1 MSNII
6 HAYCEHHLG
15 DNIINFIFFY
25 KIKKYIESN
34 NIIIHYYCHQQYHKN
49 ILDFNCSENIKIFN
63 YEKTGFHLWMANN
76 HLWMANIHN
85 RYFIEDILFQLFKDF
100 FSLNNIPLIIDT
112 FEYQDND
119 LFKRFF
125 YLEDT
130 YKNLD
135 ILIINS
141 HPCSGQYHYDK
152 NIWDNFIVKLSNKYK
167 LATSEKVN
175 DEIISL
181 HDFSVKNIAAIA
193 LNVKIIITIN
203 TGPSVPLY
211 NTDILNNVD
220 VIYMFDTAGYKF
232 KTRKIK
238 AMRNIEDLSFLL
250 EDK

>member
-1 MSNII
+1 MLNII
-6 HAYCEHHLG
+6 DAFSCNHLG

-25 KIKKYIESN
+25 KMKEYIESN
-34 NIIIHYYCHQQYHKN
+34 NIIIHYYCYENYHKN
-49 ILDFNCSENIKIFN
+49 ILEFKTSDNIKIFN
-63 YEKTGFHLWMANN
+63 YEPKGFHLWQANT
-76 HLWMANIHN
+76 HQH
-85 RYFIEDILFQLFKDF
+85 YYIEDTLCQLFKDF
-100 FSLNNIPLIIDT
+100 LSLNNIPLTIDS

-119 LFKRFF
+119 LFER
-125 YLEDT
+125 YNSLQHE

-141 HPCSGQYHYDK
+141 QPKSGQYNYDK
-152 NIWDNFIVKLSNKYK
+152 NIWNNFIVKLSDKYK

-175 DEIISL
+175 DDIISL

-203 TGPSVPLY
+203 TGPSIPLY

-220 VIYMFDTAGYKF
+220 VIYMFGNGYKF

-238 AMRNIEDLSFLL
+238 TMQNIEDLSFLL

>member
-6 HAYCEHHLG
+6 HAYCDYHLG

-25 KIKKYIESN
+25 KMKEYIEAN
-34 NIIIHYYCHQQYHKN
+34 NIIIHYYCHEQYHKN
-49 ILDFNCSENIKIFN
+49 ILDFNCSDNIKIFN
-63 YEKTGFHLWMANN
+63 YSKTGFHLWQANT
-76 HLWMANIHN
+76 HQHD
-85 RYFIEDILFQLFKDF
+85 FIEDTLCQLFKDF
-100 FSLNNIPLIIDT
+100 FYLNNIPLTIDS

-125 YLEDT
+125 YLEDK

-141 HPCSGQYHYDK
+141 QPKSYQYHYNK

-220 VIYMFDTAGYKF
+220 VIYMFDNGDYNF
-232 KTRKIK
+232 KTTKIK
-238 AMRNIEDLSFLL
+238 TMQNIEDLSFLL

>member
-6 HAYCEHHLG
+6 HAHCDYHLG

-25 KIKKYIESN
+25 KMKEYIEAN
-34 NIIIHYYCHQQYHKN
+34 NIIIHYYCHEQYHKN
-49 ILDFNCSENIKIFN
+49 ILDFNCSKNIKIFN
-63 YEKTGFHLWMANN
+63 HEKTGFHLWQANTT
-76 HLWMANIHN
+76 IRHN
-85 RYFIEDILFQLFKDF
+85 FTEDTLCQLFKDF
-100 FSLNNIPLIIDT
+100 LSLNNIPLTIDT

-119 LFKRFF
+119 LFER
-125 YLEDT
+125 YNSLHDE

-141 HPCSGQYHYDK
+141 QPKSGQYHYNK
-152 NIWDNFIVKLSNKYK
+152 YIWNNFIVKLSNKYK
-167 LATSEKVN
+167 VATSEKVN
-175 DEIISL
+175 DDIISL

-203 TGPSVPLY
+203 TGPSIPLY

-220 VIYMFDTAGYKF
+220 VIYMFGVNYKF

-238 AMRNIEDLSFLL
+238 TMINIEDLSFLL

>member
-6 HAYCEHHLG
+6 DAYCDFHLG

-25 KIKKYIESN
+25 KMKEYIEAN
-34 NIIIHYYCHQQYHKN
+34 NIIIHYYCHEQYHKN
-49 ILDFNCSENIKIFN
+49 LLEFNCSNNIKIFN
-63 YEKTGFHLWMANN
+63 HNHTGFHLWQANTQK
-76 HLWMANIHN
+76 
-85 RYFIEDILFQLFKDF
+85 RDYIEDTLCQLFKDF
-100 FSLNNIPLIIDT
+100 FKLNNIPLTIDS

-125 YLEDT
+125 KLEDK

-141 HPCSGQYHYDK
+141 QPHSGQYHYDK
-152 NIWDNFIVKLSNKYK
+152 NIWDSFIVKLSNKYK

-203 TGPSVPLY
+203 TGPSIPLY

-220 VIYMFDTAGYKF
+220 VIYMFDKGCYEF
-232 KTRKIK
+232 KTKKIK
-238 AMRNIEDLSFLL
+238 VMQNIEHLSFLL